1 LPLDRRQF
9 VSGRRPP
16 ARPTIGLAHAPGP
29 AKKGDHLEFFAGGDL
44 SVPLWGPEAQDPISV
59 CRPLGVEVCALDPR
73 LLEGWKPPESP
84 LYKGAHGLR
93 LRT

>member
-1 LPLDRRQF
+1 MRA
-9 VSGRRPP
+9 S
-16 ARPTIGLAHAPGP
+16 P
-29 AKKGDHLEFFAGGDL
+29 AKKGDHLEFFAEIALLCALSTCPGGDL
-44 SVPLWGPEAQDPISV
+44 SVPLWGPEAQDPSSV

-84 LYKGAHGLR
+84 PYKGAHGLR